1 MPHKLGLTVVAE
13 GVENEEQRKRALNML
28 WEILHNILSA
38 LHYFKQFHV
47 LQLNRNLNFIIKF
60 FNHLHEN

>member
-38 LHYFKQFHV
+38 LRYSRYF
-47 LQLNRNLNFIIKF
+47 R
-60 FNHLHEN
+60 

>member
-1 MPHKLGLTVVAE
+1 MAKFIIKSAKEKYLLTVDIISMPHKLGLTVVAE

-38 LHYFKQFHV
+38 LF
-47 LQLNRNLNFIIKF
+47 LLS
-60 FNHLHEN
+60 